1 MEIMDIVSKR
11 LNDSG
16 KNWRHVFKSLLLL
29 DYLIHTGSENI
40 INYAKDNLYI
50 IKTLKEFQY
59 IDEEGKDQGINSKKA
74 WNSFKDLFNNHFL
87 FHHLVRQKSKDLT
100 NLLQDDA
107 RLVSERAQR
116 KSMKNR
122 IGGRGDNDYGSTSS
136 PAGNY
141 SSYAAP
147 SSEEQERRDLER
159 AIEESKRTA
168 KEHEERYAS
177 RAIPESMPTVITE

>member
-74 WNSFKDLFNNHFL
+74 
-87 FHHLVRQKSKDLT
+87 
-100 NLLQDDA
+100 
-107 RLVSERAQR
+107 
-116 KSMKNR
+116 
-122 IGGRGDNDYGSTSS
+122 
-136 PAGNY
+136 
-141 SSYAAP
+141 
-147 SSEEQERRDLER
+147 
-159 AIEESKRTA
+159 
-168 KEHEERYAS
+168 
-177 RAIPESMPTVITE
+177 